1 MHTGSRPT
9 GTTDTGAARQ
19 QLLPFLGLLVAQ
31 VLVSLLVGWLVN
43 VSGMGVAGCPVVT
56 DPDRCNYSVE
66 NAVPMIMQFAIWGA
80 AVASVII
87 ATIYAVKR
95 KRLLRIPLI
104 ATGAV
109 IVVGIGCA
117 IATGIAQSF

>member
-1 MHTGSRPT
+1 M
-9 GTTDTGAARQ
+9 
-19 QLLPFLGLLVAQ
+19 
-31 VLVSLLVGWLVN
+31 
-43 VSGMGVAGCPVVT
+43 T

-66 NAVPMIMQFAIWGA
+66 NAVPVIMQFAIWGT

-87 ATIYAVKR
+87 ATIYAVKG
-95 KRLLRIPLI
+95 KWLLRIPLI

-117 IATGIAQSF
+117 IATGIAQSY